1 MRSAVGPLFLILAL
15 QQLGASAA
23 AIAAPSSEPTPAVI
37 AATAA
42 DSGSASAS
50 SSFSSA
56 ASLLAYIN
64 ALSGQS
70 KYILSG
76 QHTGYWDRDPM
87 SIVTPIP
94 AGSGG
99 KQVAILGL
107 TNSWTATAA
116 TDFGTAPQSFV
127 QYANGW
133 LAKGGIVLVS
143 QSSVSPMAS
152 GEPFSDLIKP
162 GTPAY
167 AKWYSYLDAQIAKF
181 KQIKGPVIWRPFIE
195 INGGAANWWGGAMS
209 PSVFVPFYQQTH
221 DYVLSKGVTNIVWL
235 FSLNYWDP
243 SGGLA
248 WYPGSAYADLVGID
262 SYPPGPNDV
271 PVYKAL
277 LTTGKPIMY
286 AEAGVHDSD
295 NSKVSQHSYDNST
308 ILATVKASFPKAI
321 AIVLWCQN
329 YALPLQNGE
338 SVFMNDPAI
347 ITLGDLPANVAT
359 KRQPG

>member
-1 MRSAVGPLFLILAL
+1 M
-15 QQLGASAA
+15 
-23 AIAAPSSEPTPAVI
+23 
-37 AATAA
+37 
-42 DSGSASAS
+42 
-50 SSFSSA
+50 
-56 ASLLAYIN
+56 SL
-64 ALSGQS
+64 
-70 KYILSG
+70 
-76 QHTGYWDRDPM
+76 
-87 SIVTPIP
+87 VTPIP

-107 TNSWTATAA
+107 TNSWTDTAS
-116 TDFGTAPQSFV
+116 TDYGTAPQSFI

-133 LAKGGIVLVS
+133 LAQGGIVLVS

-167 AKWYSYLDAQIAKF
+167 AKWYSYLDKQIAKF
-181 KQIKGPVIWRPFIE
+181 KQIKGPIIWRPFIE
-195 INGGAANWWGGAMS
+195 MNGGAANWWGGAMS

-248 WYPGSAYADLVGID
+248 WYPGSAYVDLVGID

-277 LTTGKPIMY
+277 LTTGKPILY

-295 NSKVSQHSYDNST
+295 NSKVAAHSYDNST
-308 ILATVKASFPKAI
+308 ILGRSRPAFRRP
-321 AIVLWCQN
+321 
-329 YALPLQNGE
+329 LPSCSG
-338 SVFMNDPAI
+338 VR
-347 ITLGDLPANVAT
+347 TT
-359 KRQPG
+359 R